1 MSVEKPLHKEVTAE
15 GTNAAGD
22 EIEAKAAGTDNYT
35 NSVAALI
42 HKARDAMAQVEDY
55 DQEQVNEIVQ
65 AVAWAIIKQE
75 NSEELARIAVED
87 TGLGNFE
94 DKVTKNQRK
103 NLGTLRDLL
112 APSAKSVGIIDVNEE
127 TGITKIAKPVGVVAA
142 VTPST
147 NPAATPANK
156 AMLALKG
163 RNAIVIA
170 PSPKGTSTCRLLL
183 RYIHEELDKIG
194 APRNL
199 VQMVSEAN
207 KETTNELLRQADFVT
222 VTGSA
227 NNVRAGQTAG
237 TPNACVSA
245 GNVVSVVDATA
256 RIEDAARK
264 IHRSKV
270 FDYGTS
276 CSNDNSVVIE
286 EPVYDQAVEAL
297 KAEGGYLC
305 SAEDKARLQEAMW
318 PNEGKRS
325 PETMAKS
332 PSVIAEAAGL
342 EDPAA
347 REATFFMV
355 EESGVGEGYPFSG
368 EKLSVVLTVYRAKD
382 FKDALNTTKRILSH
396 VGRGHSCGLHTTEEE
411 HIERIGLEMDV
422 CRLLINQV
430 QVVGNGGS
438 FDNGLN
444 FTLSMGGGSWAGNN
458 IDENLSYKHFL
469 NITKLSRLIPEV
481 VPSEEELMGAYW
493 EKYGR

>member
-1 MSVEKPLHKEVTAE
+1 MGKQLHKEVTAE

-22 EIEAKAAGTDNYT
+22 EIEAKPAELANVTEI
-35 NSVAALI
+35 VADLV
-42 HKARDAMAQVEDY
+42 HKGREAMDAFVTY
-55 DQEQVNEIVQ
+55 DQEQVNEAVQ

-75 NSEELARIAVED
+75 NAEELARLAVED
-87 TGLGNFE
+87 TGLGNYE

-103 NLGTLRDLL
+103 NLGTLSDLMS
-112 APSAKSVGIIDVNEE
+112 PSAKSVGIINVDEE
-127 TGITKIAKPVGVVAA
+127 KGITEIAKPVGVVAA

-156 AMLALKG
+156 TMMAVKG
-163 RNAIVIA
+163 RNAVVIA

-199 VQMVSEAN
+199 VQMLPEAN
-207 KETTNELLRQADFVT
+207 KETTNELLSQADFVT

-227 NNVRAGQTAG
+227 NNVRTGQTSG

-245 GNVVSVVDATA
+245 GNVVSVVDTTA
-256 RIEDAARK
+256 HIDEAARK
-264 IHRSKV
+264 IRLSKI

-286 EPVYDQAVEAL
+286 EPIYDRTVEAL

-305 SAEDKARLQEAMW
+305 NAEEKERLKEAMW
-318 PNEGKRS
+318 PNGGKRS
-325 PETMAKS
+325 PDTMAKS
-332 PSVIAEAAGL
+332 PSIIAEAAGL
-342 EDPAA
+342 ENPAA

-355 EESGVGEGYPFSG
+355 EESGVGEEYPFSG
-368 EKLSVVLTVYRAKD
+368 EKLSVVLTVYRAED
-382 FKDALNTTKRILSH
+382 FEDALHTTKSILSH
-396 VGRGHSCGLHTTEEE
+396 VGRGHSCGLHTTDEA
-411 HIERIGLEMDV
+411 HVERIGFEMDV
-422 CRLLINQV
+422 CRLLINQI

-469 NITKLSRLIPEV
+469 NITKVSRLIPEV
-481 VPSEEELMGAYW
+481 VPSQEELLGSYW
-493 EKYGR
+493 EKYGC